1 MAIVKSAK
9 STKTHTNALSHAR
22 SSREGDSSILQ
33 VDELDESYAPPI
45 PSKVHP
51 QNAMDDVVPTL
62 DDSDR
67 EFFHHPNESVGEGF
81 SFDPGNADAAA
92 DLAGE
97 LGADF
102 VEGATRGRD
111 MSDVMFSEEDVGSE
125 SSFVIEMIGENDET
139 YTQEDALD
147 DIEMPL
153 EKTPHVAHTGSEKH
167 GRR

>member
-1 MAIVKSAK
+1 
-9 STKTHTNALSHAR
+9 
-22 SSREGDSSILQ
+22 
-33 VDELDESYAPPI
+33 
-45 PSKVHP
+45 
-51 QNAMDDVVPTL
+51 MDDVVPTL

-67 EFFHHPNESVGEGF
+67 QFLHHPNESVGEGF

-111 MSDVMFSEEDVGSE
+111 MSDVMLSDEEDAGSE
-125 SSFVIEMIGENDET
+125 SSFIIEVIDESDET
-139 YTQEDALD
+139 AMQEDALD
-147 DIEMPL
+147 DLEIPP
-153 EKTPHVAHTGSEKH
+153 EKTPHIPHTGPVKH